1 MYEPI
6 CPPPCHIHDHEDRR
20 RKQEA
25 ERKRLARQQQFDI
38 LREQIL
44 QHAAATLQA
53 DLQEEQATAAGESSE
68 GGLAE
73 GGLEGVMATL
83 MTQLSELEATLTPA
97 PRGAD
102 AKGEKPTGACGY
114 NCPCAHQKCRQIS
127 VMHGLQWPIN
137 STRIVR

>member
-1 MYEPI
+1 MMSRFF
-6 CPPPCHIHDHEDRR
+6 PPPCHHDYHDDRR

-53 DLQEEQATAAGESSE
+53 DLQEREQATAAGESE
-68 GGLAE
+68 GGLLE
-73 GGLEGVMATL
+73 GGLLVEGGMATL
-83 MTQLSELEATLTPA
+83 MTQLAELEATLTPA
-97 PRGAD
+97 PRGGAD

-114 NCPCAHQKCRQIS
+114 NCPCAHQKCRHIS
-127 VMHGLQWPIN
+127 VMHGLK
-137 STRIVR
+137 